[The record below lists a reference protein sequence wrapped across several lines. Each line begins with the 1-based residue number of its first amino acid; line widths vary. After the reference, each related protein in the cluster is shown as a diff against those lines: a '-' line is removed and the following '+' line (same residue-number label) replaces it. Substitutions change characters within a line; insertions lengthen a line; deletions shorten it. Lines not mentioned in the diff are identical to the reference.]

1 MQGKHS
7 KMFTISGSHQKQNK
21 KKPSMSLKGNYLKK
35 LIHINNT
42 MKLLQRMTQSNI
54 FLCGSILISNTKQQ
68 TNILPIKLFLFG
80 IQNPISKFFF
90 KMIAQLVECLPSMFK
105 GSGEEQNKQK
115 ILLVQA
121 VN

>member
-54 FLCGSILISNTKQQ
+54 FLCGSILISNTK
-68 TNILPIKLFLFG
+68 
-80 IQNPISKFFF
+80 
-90 KMIAQLVECLPSMFK
+90 
-105 GSGEEQNKQK
+105 
-115 ILLVQA
+115 
-121 VN
+121 